1 LTWPDSRQEC
11 ARPRARH
18 ASCRQRM
25 TVRSSFRVLSSFAPL
40 RLLHTRASHSSI
52 TFEHHIRASHSSTT
66 RTPCQGRTR
75 AASGASAQTCCAS
88 SRVQHAE
95 SKKAVGAGKQD
106 RGSGQ
111 DLAGAPCSVCRYSP
125 ASCLRA
131 SAHNSTTSTLSC
143 QEGNRKGTALISV
156 SLCCMQHQAIPSDGG
171 K

>member
-1 LTWPDSRQEC
+1 M
-11 ARPRARH
+11 RASKGT
-18 ASCRQRM
+18 AC
-25 TVRSSFRVLSSFAPL
+25 VLSARAVLSAKHDCPVILSCPVILCSSAPPA
-40 RLLHTRASHSSI
+40 HKSI

-75 AASGASAQTCCAS
+75 AASRASAQTCCAS